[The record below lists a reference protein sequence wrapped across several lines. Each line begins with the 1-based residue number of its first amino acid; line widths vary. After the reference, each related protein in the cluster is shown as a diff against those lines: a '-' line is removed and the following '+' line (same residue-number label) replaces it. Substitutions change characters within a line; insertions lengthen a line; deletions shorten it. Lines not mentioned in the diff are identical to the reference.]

1 MDKCEIILIVIHFP
15 RQRARGNNAR
25 QWGTRREALRCQV
38 RRSFSSLCNDYHQ
51 GLLIQL
57 ISNIK
62 DFMAKT
68 NRSEAKKPRNMVLR
82 LLGPG
87 LVTGAADDDPSGIAT
102 YSQAGAQFGYGL
114 LWTVFLTTPFMIA
127 IQLVSAQIGRVTG
140 KGLAANVMELAPRWL
155 VLALVFLLVIANTF
169 NIAADIVAMGEALSL
184 VIGGL
189 NHEHAL
195 IFASTS
201 TLLQVFVPYRRYAPV
216 LKFLTLTLFA
226 YVATA
231 LTVNIP
237 WSTALLAAIWPKPT
251 INADYFLMVVAV
263 LGTTISP
270 YLFFWQASQ
279 EVEEMHRDKIHR
291 PLRELT
297 RGGYPEIDRIKIDT
311 IVGMIFSNAIAFFII
326 LTTAAVLNA
335 HGVTN
340 ITSAA
345 QAAEAL
351 RPLAGD
357 FTFLLFALGIIG
369 TGLLAVPVLAGSA
382 AYGVSEAFG
391 WRATLEAKAPDAVG
405 FYTII
410 AAATVIGFGLGF
422 TGIDSIHMLVWSAVL
437 NGIVAVPIMAMMMVI
452 VANSRLMGRFRA
464 RSWLIA
470 LGWVGTGLMALA
482 VIALVGSSLVG

>member
-1 MDKCEIILIVIHFP
+1 MAEAKRPIVKKP
-15 RQRARGNNAR
+15 
-25 QWGTRREALRCQV
+25 
-38 RRSFSSLCNDYHQ
+38 
-51 GLLIQL
+51 
-57 ISNIK
+57 K
-62 DFMAKT
+62 
-68 NRSEAKKPRNMVLR
+68 AKKPQNIVLR

-127 IQLVSAQIGRVTG
+127 IQVVSARIGRTTG
-140 KGLAANVMELAPRWL
+140 RGLAANVMELAPRWV
-155 VLALVFLLVIANTF
+155 VLALVFLLVAANTF
-169 NIAADIVAMGEALSL
+169 NIAADIAAMSEALTL

-189 NHEHAL
+189 SHEHAL
-195 IFASTS
+195 IFAATS
-201 TLLQVFVPYRRYAPV
+201 VLLQVFVPYRRYAPV

-226 YVATA
+226 YVVAA
-231 LTVNIP
+231 LTVKIP

-279 EVEEMHRDKIHR
+279 EVEEMNQGKISR

-297 RGGYPEIDRIKIDT
+297 RGGDPELDRIRIDT
-311 IVGMIFSNAIAFFII
+311 AVGMVFSNVIAFSII

-340 ITSAA
+340 INSATE
-345 QAAEAL
+345 AAEAL
-351 RPLAGD
+351 RPLAGN

-369 TGLLAVPVLAGSA
+369 TGMLAIPVLAGSA

-391 WRATLEAKAPDAVG
+391 WPATLEAKAPDAVG

-422 TGIDSIHMLVWSAVL
+422 TGIDAIHMLVWSAVL

-452 VANSRLMGRFRA
+452 VANSRLMGRFKA

-470 LGWVGTGLMALA
+470 VGWIGTGLMALA
-482 VIALVGSSLVG
+482 VAALTWSFLAS

>member
-1 MDKCEIILIVIHFP
+1 MTGPE
-15 RQRARGNNAR
+15 
-25 QWGTRREALRCQV
+25 
-38 RRSFSSLCNDYHQ
+38 
-51 GLLIQL
+51 
-57 ISNIK
+57 
-62 DFMAKT
+62 
-68 NRSEAKKPRNMVLR
+68 RSEAKKSKNKKPGNMLLR

-127 IQLVSAQIGRVTG
+127 IQLVSARIGRVTG

-155 VLALVFLLVIANTF
+155 VLALVFLLVAANTF
-169 NIAADIVAMGEALSL
+169 NIAADIAAMGEALSL

-195 IFASTS
+195 IFAATS

-231 LTVNIP
+231 FTVHIP
-237 WSTALLAAIWPKPT
+237 WSSALLAAIWPKPA

-279 EVEEMHRDKIHR
+279 EVEEMNQGKISR
-291 PLRELT
+291 PLRELSK
-297 RGGYPEIDRIKIDT
+297 GGDPELNRIRIDT
-311 IVGMIFSNAIAFFII
+311 TVGMIFSNMIAFFII

-335 HGVTN
+335 NGVTN
-340 ITSAA
+340 INSAT

-369 TGLLAVPVLAGSA
+369 TGMLAIPVLAGSA

-391 WRATLEAKAPDAVG
+391 WHATLEAKAPDAAG

-422 TGIDSIHMLVWSAVL
+422 TGIDAIHMLVWSAVL

-452 VANSRLMGRFRA
+452 VTHTGLMGRFRA
-464 RSWLIA
+464 RPWLMV
-470 LGWVGTGLMALA
+470 LGWIGTGLMALA
-482 VIALVGSSLVG
+482 VVALLWSFLTG

>member
-1 MDKCEIILIVIHFP
+1 
-15 RQRARGNNAR
+15 
-25 QWGTRREALRCQV
+25 
-38 RRSFSSLCNDYHQ
+38 
-51 GLLIQL
+51 
-57 ISNIK
+57 
-62 DFMAKT
+62 
-68 NRSEAKKPRNMVLR
+68 MVLR

-102 YSQAGAQFGYGL
+102 YSQAGAKFGYGL

-140 KGLAANVMELAPRWL
+140 QGLAANAMKLAPRWVIL
-155 VLALVFLLVIANTF
+155 GLVFLLVAANTF
-169 NIAADIVAMGEALSL
+169 NIAADIAAMAESLSL

-195 IFASTS
+195 IFAATS

-231 LTVNIP
+231 LTVKVP

-251 INADYFLMVVAV
+251 FSADYFLMVVAV

-279 EVEEMHRDKIHR
+279 EVEEMNQGRVSR

-297 RGGYPEIDRIKIDT
+297 RGGHPELDRIKIDT

-326 LTTAAVLNA
+326 LTTATVLNG
-335 HGVTN
+335 HGITN
-340 ITSAA
+340 INSATE
-345 QAAEAL
+345 AAEAL

-369 TGLLAVPVLAGSA
+369 TGMLAIPVLAGSA

-391 WRATLEAKAPDAVG
+391 WHATLEAKAPDAVG

-410 AAATVIGFGLGF
+410 AAATVIGFALGF
-422 TGIDSIHMLVWSAVL
+422 SGIDSIHMLVWSAVI
-437 NGIVAVPIMAMMMVI
+437 NGIVAVPIMAMMMMI
-452 VANSRLMGRFRA
+452 VANRNLMGRFRA
-464 RSWLIA
+464 RTWLIA
-470 LGWVGTGLMALA
+470 LGWLGTALMALA
-482 VIALVGSSLVG
+482 VVAMIWSFLAG

>member
-1 MDKCEIILIVIHFP
+1 MTE
-15 RQRARGNNAR
+15 
-25 QWGTRREALRCQV
+25 
-38 RRSFSSLCNDYHQ
+38 SSDLP
-51 GLLIQL
+51 
-57 ISNIK
+57 K
-62 DFMAKT
+62 AK
-68 NRSEAKKPRNMVLR
+68 KKPRNILLR

-127 IQLVSAQIGRVTG
+127 IQLVSAQIGRTTG
-140 KGLAANVMELAPRWL
+140 RGLAANVMELAPRWL
-155 VLALVFLLVIANTF
+155 VLALVFLLVVANTF
-169 NIAADIVAMGEALSL
+169 NIAADIAAMGESLSL

-189 NHEHAL
+189 DHEHAL

-231 LTVNIP
+231 LTVTIP
-237 WSTALLAAIWPKPT
+237 WSTALLAAIWPKANVNT
-251 INADYFLMVVAV
+251 DYLLMVVAV

-279 EVEEMHRDKIHR
+279 EVEEMNQGKARR

-297 RGGYPEIDRIKIDT
+297 RGGHSEIDRIKIDT

-335 HGVTN
+335 GGVAN
-340 ITSAA
+340 INSAT

-369 TGLLAVPVLAGSA
+369 TGMLAVPVLAGSA
-382 AYGVSEAFG
+382 AYAVSETFG
-391 WRATLEAKAPDAVG
+391 WHATLEAKAPDAVG
-405 FYTII
+405 FYGII
-410 AAATVIGFGLGF
+410 AAATIVGFGLGF
-422 TGIDSIHMLVWSAVL
+422 TGIDAIHMLVWSAVL
-437 NGIVAVPIMAMMMVI
+437 NGVVAVPIMAMMMVI
-452 VANSRLMGRFRA
+452 VSHSKLMGRFKGSR
-464 RSWLIA
+464 WLTA
-470 LGWVGTGLMALA
+470 LGWLGTALMAAA
-482 VIALVGSSLVG
+482 VVGLLWSFVRG

>member
-1 MDKCEIILIVIHFP
+1 MLF
-15 RQRARGNNAR
+15 
-25 QWGTRREALRCQV
+25 
-38 RRSFSSLCNDYHQ
+38 
-51 GLLIQL
+51 
-57 ISNIK
+57 
-62 DFMAKT
+62 
-68 NRSEAKKPRNMVLR
+68 R

-155 VLALVFLLVIANTF
+155 VLGLVFLLVAANTF
-169 NIAADIVAMGEALSL
+169 NIAADIAAMGESLSL

-216 LKFLTLTLFA
+216 LKFMTLTLFA

-231 LTVNIP
+231 LTVKIP
-237 WSTALLAAIWPKPT
+237 WTAALLAAIWPKPD
-251 INADYFLMVVAV
+251 INSDYFLMVVAV

-279 EVEEMHRDKIHR
+279 EVEEMHQGRVDR
-291 PLRELT
+291 PLRELK
-297 RGGYPEIDRIKIDT
+297 RGGDPELDRIKIDT
-311 IVGMIFSNAIAFFII
+311 TVGMIFSNVIAFFII

-335 HGVTN
+335 NGVTSIN
-340 ITSAA
+340 SATE
-345 QAAEAL
+345 AANAL

-369 TGLLAVPVLAGSA
+369 TGMLAIPVLAGSA
-382 AYGVSEAFG
+382 AYGVAEAFG
-391 WRATLEAKAPDAVG
+391 WHATLEAKAPDAAG
-405 FYTII
+405 FYSII

-422 TGIDSIHMLVWSAVL
+422 TGITAIHMLVWSAVL
-437 NGIVAVPIMAMMMVI
+437 NGIVAVPIMAMMMAI
-452 VANSRLMGRFRA
+452 VANSKLMGRFNA
-464 RSWLIA
+464 RPWLVG
-470 LGWVGTGLMALA
+470 LGWVGTAIMAVAVLA
-482 VIALVGSSLVG
+482 LFGSFVGR

>member
-1 MDKCEIILIVIHFP
+1 MTDP
-15 RQRARGNNAR
+15 ARPE
-25 QWGTRREALRCQV
+25 T
-38 RRSFSSLCNDYHQ
+38 
-51 GLLIQL
+51 
-57 ISNIK
+57 
-62 DFMAKT
+62 
-68 NRSEAKKPRNMVLR
+68 KKPRNMVLR

-127 IQLVSAQIGRVTG
+127 IQLVSARIGRVTG

-155 VLALVFLLVIANTF
+155 VLALIFLLVAANTF
-169 NIAADIVAMGEALSL
+169 NIAADIAAMGEALSL

-189 NHEHAL
+189 EHEHAL
-195 IFASTS
+195 IFAAAS

-216 LKFLTLTLFA
+216 LKFMTLTLFA

-231 LTVNIP
+231 FTVNIP
-237 WSTALLAAIWPKPT
+237 WSAALLAAIWPTPT
-251 INADYFLMVVAV
+251 INTDYFMMVVAV

-279 EVEEMHRDKIHR
+279 EVEEMNQGKIDR

-297 RGGYPEIDRIKIDT
+297 RGGHHELDRIRIDT
-311 IVGMIFSNAIAFFII
+311 TVGMMLSNVIAFSII

-340 ITSAA
+340 INSAT

-351 RPLAGD
+351 RPLAGNL
-357 FTFLLFALGIIG
+357 TFFLFALGIIG
-369 TGLLAVPVLAGSA
+369 TGMLAIPVLAGSA

-391 WRATLEAKAPDAVG
+391 WPATLEAKAPDAVG

-422 TGIDSIHMLVWSAVL
+422 TGIDAIHMLVWSAVL

-452 VANSRLMGRFRA
+452 VANAGLMGRFRA
-464 RSWLIA
+464 KSWLVW
-470 LGWVGTGLMALA
+470 LGWIGTGLMALA
-482 VIALVGSSLVG
+482 VVALGWSFFAG

>member
-1 MDKCEIILIVIHFP
+1 ML
-15 RQRARGNNAR
+15 
-25 QWGTRREALRCQV
+25 
-38 RRSFSSLCNDYHQ
+38 
-51 GLLIQL
+51 
-57 ISNIK
+57 
-62 DFMAKT
+62 
-68 NRSEAKKPRNMVLR
+68 LR

-127 IQLVSAQIGRVTG
+127 IQLVSARIGRVTG

-155 VLALVFLLVIANTF
+155 VLALVSLLVAANTF
-169 NIAADIVAMGEALSL
+169 NIAADIAAMGEALSL

-237 WSTALLAAIWPKPT
+237 WSAALLAAIWPKPV

-279 EVEEMHRDKIHR
+279 EVEEMNQGKIDR
-291 PLRELT
+291 PLRELY
-297 RGGYPEIDRIKIDT
+297 RGSGRREMDRIKIDT
-311 IVGMIFSNAIAFFII
+311 IVGMIFSNVIAFFII

-335 HGVTN
+335 HGITN
-340 ITSAA
+340 INSAT

-369 TGLLAVPVLAGSA
+369 TGMLAIPVLAGSA

-391 WRATLEAKAPDAVG
+391 WAATLEAKAPDAVG

-422 TGIDSIHMLVWSAVL
+422 TGIDAIHMLVWSAVL

-452 VANSRLMGRFRA
+452 VANPELMGKFKA
-464 RSWLIA
+464 RPWLVA
-470 LGWVGTGLMALA
+470 LGWLGTGLMAVA
-482 VIALVGSSLVG
+482 VIALFWAFLTG

>member
-1 MDKCEIILIVIHFP
+1 MTELPDPSKMKKKSGNIL
-15 RQRARGNNAR
+15 
-25 QWGTRREALRCQV
+25 
-38 RRSFSSLCNDYHQ
+38 
-51 GLLIQL
+51 
-57 ISNIK
+57 
-62 DFMAKT
+62 
-68 NRSEAKKPRNMVLR
+68 LR

-127 IQLVSAQIGRVTG
+127 IQLVSAQIGRTTG
-140 KGLAANVMELAPRWL
+140 RGLAANVMELAPRWL
-155 VLALVFLLVIANTF
+155 VLGLVFLLVVANTF
-169 NIAADIVAMGEALSL
+169 NIAADIAAMGEALSL

-189 NHEHAL
+189 SHEHAL

-231 LTVNIP
+231 LTVKIP
-237 WSTALLAAIWPKPT
+237 WSTALLAAIWPKAT
-251 INADYFLMVVAV
+251 VNTDYLLMVVAV

-279 EVEEMHRDKIHR
+279 EVEEMNQGKARR

-297 RGGYPEIDRIKIDT
+297 RGGHSELDRMKVDT
-311 IVGMIFSNAIAFFII
+311 IVGMIFSNVIAFFII
-326 LTTAAVLNA
+326 LTTATVLNGA
-335 HGVTN
+335 GVVN
-340 ITSAA
+340 INSAT

-369 TGLLAVPVLAGSA
+369 TGMLAVPVLAGSA
-382 AYGVSEAFG
+382 AYAVSETFG
-391 WRATLEAKAPDAVG
+391 WHATLEARAPDAAG

-422 TGIDSIHMLVWSAVL
+422 TGIDAIHMLVWSAVL
-437 NGIVAVPIMAMMMVI
+437 NGVVAVPIMAMMMII
-452 VANSRLMGRFRA
+452 VSNSKLMGRFSAGR
-464 RSWLIA
+464 LITT
-470 LGWVGTGLMALA
+470 LGWLGTALMAAAVLA
-482 VIALVGSSLVG
+482 LLWSFWKG

>member
-1 MDKCEIILIVIHFP
+1 M
-15 RQRARGNNAR
+15 N
-25 QWGTRREALRCQV
+25 
-38 RRSFSSLCNDYHQ
+38 
-51 GLLIQL
+51 
-57 ISNIK
+57 
-62 DFMAKT
+62 FMAEA
-68 NRSEAKKPRNMVLR
+68 NRAEIKKPRNMVLR

-87 LVTGAADDDPSGIAT
+87 LVTGAGDDDPSGIPT

-114 LWTVFLTTPFMIA
+114 LWTVCRTTPFMIA
-127 IQLVSAQIGRVTG
+127 IQLVSARIGRGTG
-140 KGLAANVMELAPRWL
+140 KGLAANVMELVPRWL
-155 VLALVFLLVIANTF
+155 VLALVFLLVAANTA
-169 NIAADIVAMGEALSL
+169 NIAADIAAMGESLSL

-251 INADYFLMVVAV
+251 INTDYFLMVVAV

-279 EVEEMHRDKIHR
+279 EVEEMNQGRLSR
-291 PLRELT
+291 PLRELS
-297 RGGYPEIDRIKIDT
+297 RGGDPELERIKIDT
-311 IVGMIFSNAIAFFII
+311 IAGMIFSNAIAFFII

-340 ITSAA
+340 INSAT

-357 FTFLLFALGIIG
+357 FTFALFALGLIG
-369 TGLLAVPVLAGSA
+369 TGMLAIPVLAGSA

-391 WRATLEAKAPDAVG
+391 WPATLEAKAPDAVG
-405 FYTII
+405 FYGII
-410 AAATVIGFGLGF
+410 AAATIIGFGLGF
-422 TGIDSIHMLVWSAVL
+422 TSIDPIKMLIWSAVL
-437 NGIVAVPIMAMMMVI
+437 NGIVAVPIMVAMMVI
-452 VANSRLMGRFRA
+452 ISKVRLMGRFKA
-464 RSWLIA
+464 KPA
-470 LGWVGTGLMALA
+470 LLAFGWAGTALMALA
-482 VIALVGSSLVG
+482 VIALVWSSLS